1 MKKDYTE
8 FLAKRELMKKG
19 ETEYYVHKIILQD
32 GEGNLYDY
40 QSDYINENLSID
52 ERYDTITLIEE
63 TK

>member
-19 ETEYYVHKIILQD
+19 EKEYYVHKIILQD
-32 GEGNLYDY
+32 EEGNLYDY